1 MLDPQQPWERA
12 DRSQK
17 RIINPL
23 FELQRCTQL
32 RPLGWRILLLVL
44 SWIVVSKK
52 AMFSLIPAFN
62 MLTPLRRLST
72 KVAHMPTPLTSS
84 RWTMRITSSKMN
96 NCMIIGISNKTL
108 CWREGN
114 TKSRALR
121 LFSLRVILVS
131 RVKRQATQTPKEICP
146 QRGASSSA
154 WALLPKTRRTRRL
167 PTVLLESMEFQSLLR
182 PASSKLSVSW
192 TQILY
197 QPRGKPRDPSAER
210 ATKSPAVVVT
220 RAKGAI
226 MLSMSWKVERAHVR
240 KAGNLWRLA
249 RNLLDL
255 ESIRKRGAACRPTK
269 GKCPKRF

>member
-1 MLDPQQPWERA
+1 MLDPQQPWESP

-17 RIINPL
+17 RITNPL

-44 SWIVVSKK
+44 SWIVVSRKVTS
-52 AMFSLIPAFN
+52 FSIPAFN
-62 MLTPLRRLST
+62 TLTPLRRLSI
-72 KVAHMPTPLTSS
+72 KVALMPTPLTSS

-96 NCMIIGISNKTL
+96 NCTIIRISNKTL
-108 CWREGN
+108 CWRKG
-114 TKSRALR
+114 ALR

-131 RVKRQATQTPKEICP
+131 RVKRRATQTPKEICP

-154 WALLPKTRRTRRL
+154 WALLAKTRRTRRL
-167 PTVLLESMEFQSLLR
+167 PTVLLESMEFQSLLK
-182 PASSKLSVSW
+182 PASSKLSVLW

-226 MLSMSWKVERAHVR
+226 MLSMSWKVERARVR
-240 KAGNLWRLA
+240 KAGNPWRLA
-249 RNLLDL
+249 RNLRDL
-255 ESIRKRGAACRPTK
+255 ESNRKRGAACRPTK
-269 GKCPKRF
+269 GKSPKRF